1 MAVVKNPTVLRQ
13 LRYGNMERVLEVLRR
28 KGPSSRAE
36 VATATGLSRTTLSG
50 IVGQLLADN
59 VLLEES
65 APADGAPAGR
75 GRPVHRLV
83 LNPSSAQAVG
93 IEMGRERLR
102 VAIANASHEIT
113 ASGGVHW
120 PKRSSA
126 REQADAALAL
136 LRDLATREGIDLA
149 GLSGVGI
156 GTPGPGG
163 TTGGSAGPATDT
175 APGVP
180 RHRQSVAD
188 RVAESLGVPVLA
200 DNNTRLAAL
209 GEAIWGAARGA
220 GDALHVTL
228 SYGVG
233 GGLVAQGRLFR
244 GAQGAAGEIGH
255 ISVDPEGARCWCGG
269 HGCLEQVASVPAL
282 LRAAGRR
289 SWSRFTEALA
299 AGQERECAALERA
312 ARAVGRALAAACS
325 TANPQRVVLSG
336 EVAELGPLF
345 LDPAEATFRRYTAA
359 RVNRGVRFVPAVLAD
374 RAGALGALALVF
386 HESPLLA
393 GYATRGAPAP
403 GAPTPDA
410 AASGVR
416 APGAPTPDAAA
427 PVAAPG
433 VAPSGAPAPGVA
445 GGASATAAS

>member
-1 MAVVKNPTVLRQ
+1 MAVDKNPTVLRQ

-28 KGPSSRAE
+28 KGPSSRAD

-50 IVGQLLADN
+50 IVGRLLADN

-65 APADGAPAGR
+65 APLDGARAGR
-75 GRPVHRLV
+75 GRPVHRLT

-102 VAIANASHEIT
+102 VAIANAAHEVT
-113 ASGGVHW
+113 ASGGVHR
-120 PKRSSA
+120 PNRGSA
-126 REQADAALAL
+126 REQADCALAL
-136 LRDLATREGIDLA
+136 LRDLAEREGIDLA

-156 GTPGPGG
+156 GTPGPGE
-163 TTGGSAGPATDT
+163 TTGGGTGPLGD

-188 RVAESLGVPVLA
+188 RVAASLDVPVLA

-269 HGCLEQVASVPAL
+269 HGCLEQAASVPAL

-299 AGQERECAALERA
+299 AGEERACAALERA
-312 ARAVGRALAAACS
+312 ACAVGRALAAACS
-325 TANPQRVVLSG
+325 TANPQRVVLGG
-336 EVAELGPLF
+336 EIAELGPLF
-345 LDPAEATFRRYTAA
+345 LDPAEAAFRRYTAA
-359 RVNRGVRFVPAVLAD
+359 RVSRGVRFVPAALAD

-393 GYATRGAPAP
+393 GYPTRGA
-403 GAPTPDA
+403 
-410 AASGVR
+410 
-416 APGAPTPDAAA
+416 
-427 PVAAPG
+427 AAPG
-433 VAPSGAPAPGVA
+433 VAD
-445 GGASATAAS
+445 GASAVAAS

>member
-28 KGPSSRAE
+28 KGPSSRAD

-50 IVGQLLADN
+50 IVGRLLADN
-59 VLLEES
+59 VLLEEP
-65 APADGAPAGR
+65 APLDGARAGR
-75 GRPVHRLV
+75 GRPVHRLT

-102 VAIANASHEIT
+102 VAIANAAHEVT
-113 ASGGVHW
+113 ASGGVHR
-120 PKRSSA
+120 PKRGSA

-136 LRDLATREGIDLA
+136 LCGLAEREGIDLA

-156 GTPGPGG
+156 GTPGPGE
-163 TTGGSAGPATDT
+163 TTGGGRGPVGDA
-175 APGVP
+175 GVP

-188 RVAESLGVPVLA
+188 RLAASLDVPVLA

-269 HGCLEQVASVPAL
+269 HGCLEQAASVPAL

-299 AGQERECAALERA
+299 AGEERECAALEHA
-312 ARAVGRALAAACS
+312 AWAVGRALAAACS
-325 TANPQRVVLSG
+325 TANPQRVVLGG
-336 EVAELGPLF
+336 EIAELGPLF
-345 LDPAEATFRRYTAA
+345 LDPAEAAFRRYTAA
-359 RVNRGVRFVPAVLAD
+359 RVNRGVRFVPAALAD

-393 GYATRGAPAP
+393 GYATRGA
-403 GAPTPDA
+403 
-410 AASGVR
+410 
-416 APGAPTPDAAA
+416 
-427 PVAAPG
+427 AAPG
-433 VAPSGAPAPGVA
+433 VAGA
-445 GGASATAAS
+445 ASAVVAS